1 MIFNS
6 HLGLIGAGKWGLN
19 YVKTIQNIDESILKK
34 IACKNLKNKSKLI
47 HKYDVSNN
55 WHDVTSSSDI
65 QGVIIATPPKNHFS
79 TSKLIL
85 S

>member
-34 IACKNLKNKSKLI
+34 IAGKNPKNKSKLI
-47 HKYDVSNN
+47 HKYEYK
-55 WHDVTSSSDI
+55 
-65 QGVIIATPPKNHFS
+65 KNS
-79 TSKLIL
+79 
-85 S
+85 